1 MLAQE
6 QPVIR
11 HFFMDEER
19 KLKQIAASVIS
30 RNDKLCMILSNGF
43 KAAEKCLPFGAFH
56 VIFDEQPLSV
66 QLCCVIERIA
76 GDRMQFGATC
86 RFFVR

>member
-30 RNDKLCMILSNGF
+30 RNDKLCMILS
-43 KAAEKCLPFGAFH
+43 
-56 VIFDEQPLSV
+56 
-66 QLCCVIERIA
+66 R
-76 GDRMQFGATC
+76 
-86 RFFVR
+86 